1 MVLEAI
7 DRALITDRQEGL
19 PLPDSL
25 TIEHVLPQS
34 AEPRDWPFPDEF
46 KVQGIDSFEGIDGH
60 LHDLRER
67 VLHTFGNLTLLTQG
81 LNSSVSNGPFV
92 RKRPAITAQSQLLLN
107 AYFQRFGD
115 GDRWA
120 APEILVRGQELF
132 KVALGVWPRPTLE
145 AVGSS

>member
-1 MVLEAI
+1 M
-7 DRALITDRQEGL
+7 
-19 PLPDSL
+19 
-25 TIEHVLPQS
+25 
-34 AEPRDWPFPDEF
+34 
-46 KVQGIDSFEGIDGH
+46 
-60 LHDLRER
+60 
-67 VLHTFGNLTLLTQG
+67 LHTFGNLTLLTQG

-145 AVGSS
+145 GRRLLLVRRLKELPVDEVMMRVIQAFP